1 MANGHTEAL
10 AHALGEDGSGAGM
23 GDGEILDEDHE
34 ETIGDKKWEWAKK
47 IVAGFVKEAGLTA
60 EEGVDRVV
68 EATGAEDCMLMGIA
82 IAKQGGNCKSTP
94 YHHLC
99 SFMVLIQPYHKISR
113 SAWVTSRP
121 TASPPSP
128 LPTRK
133 SMSWVSPDT
142 RPPASPLPLI
152 SFLEA
157 WSMSSSSLLRPS
169 L

>member
-47 IVAGFVKEAGLTA
+47 IVAGFVQEAGLTA

-82 IAKQGGNCKSTP
+82 IAKQGGNCKSTSY
-94 YHHLC
+94 YHRC
-99 SFMVLIQPYHKISR
+99 SFLGLTQLCHKTSP
-113 SAWVTSRP
+113 SAWATSRP
-121 TASPPSP
+121 TASPPWL

-133 SMSWVSPDT
+133 STSWVSPDI
-142 RPPASPLPLI
+142 RLPASPLPSI

-157 WSMSSSSLLRPS
+157 
-169 L
+169 